1 MLRCGIGCVPA
12 RPVLADHRP
21 KEVER
26 GTRDTFQGAGLH
38 PNEAELPGESLCA
51 LPRVGQAAM
60 EIAADVHAGGDRIVD
75 GAEMTAQVV
84 DPGRILEP
92 AIGTAAAF

>member
-1 MLRCGIGCVPA
+1 
-12 RPVLADHRP
+12 VLVDHRP

-26 GTRDTFQGAGLH
+26 GTRDTFQGSGLH
-38 PNEAELPGESLCA
+38 PNEAELPGESFCA

-75 GAEMTAQVV
+75 RAEMAAQVV
-84 DPGRILEP
+84 DPSLISDP
-92 AIGTAAAF
+92 VIGTAAAF